1 VKTFLKQALL
11 PGTFILSVTVAG
23 AGYAHAQKVAGEKS
37 AADPKQVTTTNP
49 GSSSA
54 AYAELVLK
62 RTEVRSD
69 VESLSLEYTEEYP
82 KLKELRFVLTLF
94 DRDLARIGKVKPA
107 DSSKLTL
114 ALGKLMLRSIEI
126 ETDLWNLQK
135 NYKEEHP
142 DVRRAKRKLEI
153 YDSAIDEILN

>member
-1 VKTFLKQALL
+1 MKTFFKQVLL
-11 PGTFILSVTVAG
+11 PGAFIFSLTAAG
-23 AGYAHAQKVAGEKS
+23 AGYVHAQKAAVEKPS
-37 AADPKQVTTTNP
+37 VDAKQVITTNP
-49 GSSSA
+49 SSSSP

-62 RTEVRSD
+62 RTEIRSD
-69 VESLSLEYTEEYP
+69 LESLTLEYTEEFP
-82 KLKELRFVLTLF
+82 KVKELRFALTLF

-135 NYKEEHP
+135 SYKEEHP

-153 YDSAIDEILN
+153 YDSAIDEILK